1 MHLRHLTLTHF
12 RNYKE
17 LNLDFSAN
25 RTLIQGEN
33 AQGKTNLL
41 EAIFML
47 ATSKPVHA
55 NSEREIVD
63 WAAGEEPIPYSRISG
78 EVVVGEVGWLGDE
91 VNGTDNPQ
99 TLSFSS
105 KAPKSKVDTTQIEI
119 LLTPRD
125 DGVNFKKQ
133 VKINGVAKRAVDLV
147 GLMRA
152 VLFLPEDVKLVDGS
166 PGERRRYLDI
176 ALCQL
181 DKSYTRA
188 LSDYQ
193 KVVEQRNSLLKS
205 FREQDASPK
214 SPAIDAQLGFW
225 DEKLIH
231 HGSIVIAKRHN
242 FVQQLT
248 RIARQLHG
256 ELSGQREQLSLHYLP
271 SFNPGSMSE
280 ADFSFLDNERA
291 SEFDDPP
298 ETTLDPETAAAAYRA
313 KLNSRRAREIDAGN
327 TLYGPHR
334 DDLRFVA
341 NRRDLRLFGSRGQ
354 QRSAALSI
362 KLAEVRTM
370 TEITGTAPILLLDD
384 VMSELDAR
392 RRAMLTQALDSA
404 TQAIL
409 TTTDWE
415 DYTEEFQAGAQRLV
429 VKGGK
434 VENGTTIFRS

>member
-1 MHLRHLTLTHF
+1 MPR
-12 RNYKE
+12 
-17 LNLDFSAN
+17 
-25 RTLIQGEN
+25 
-33 AQGKTNLL
+33 
-41 EAIFML
+41 
-47 ATSKPVHA
+47 
-55 NSEREIVD
+55 
-63 WAAGEEPIPYSRISG
+63 
-78 EVVVGEVGWLGDE
+78 GD
-91 VNGTDNPQ
+91 G
-99 TLSFSS
+99 
-105 KAPKSKVDTTQIEI
+105 I
-119 LLTPRD
+119 
-125 DGVNFKKQ
+125 NFKKQ

-193 KVVEQRNSLLKS
+193 KVVEQRNSLLRA
-205 FREQDASPK
+205 FREQNALPNN
-214 SPAIDAQLGFW
+214 PAVDAQLSFW
-225 DEKLIH
+225 DEKLIQ

-242 FVQQLT
+242 FVEQITQV
-248 RIARQLHG
+248 ARTLHSD
-256 ELSGQREQLSLHYLP
+256 LSGQRELLSLHYLP

-280 ADFSFLDNERA
+280 ADFARLDDERA
-291 SEFDDPP
+291 SEYDDPP
-298 ETTLDPETAAAAYRA
+298 AGTLSPESAATAFLA
-313 KLNSRRAREIDAGN
+313 KLKSRRAREIDAGN

-341 NRRDLRLFGSRGQ
+341 NRRDLRLYGSRGQ

-362 KLAEVRTM
+362 KLAEVHTM

-392 RRAMLTQALDSA
+392 RRAMLTQTLDKA

-415 DYTEEFQAGAQRLV
+415 DYSDIFRERAQKLV
-429 VKGGK
+429 VAKGNVQGR
-434 VENGTTIFRS
+434 E

>member
-12 RNYKE
+12 RNYKQ
-17 LNLDFSAN
+17 LTLDFTAK

-47 ATSKPVHA
+47 ATSKPIHA
-55 NSEREIVD
+55 SSEREIVD
-63 WAAGEEPIPYSRISG
+63 WAAGDEPIPYSKIEGIVESG
-78 EVVVGEVGWLGDE
+78 DANAGSNHDPNLTQHV
-91 VNGTDNPQ
+91 TR
-99 TLSFSS
+99 
-105 KAPKSKVDTTQIEI
+105 TTIEI
-119 LLTPRD
+119 LLMPRG
-125 DGVNFKKQ
+125 DGINFKKQ

-193 KVVEQRNSLLKS
+193 KVVEQRNSLLRA
-205 FREQDASPK
+205 FREQNASPNN
-214 SPAIDAQLGFW
+214 PAVDAQLSFW
-225 DEKLIH
+225 DEKLIL

-242 FVQQLT
+242 FVEQITQV
-248 RIARQLHG
+248 ARTLHSD
-256 ELSGQREQLSLHYLP
+256 LSGQRELLSLHYLP

-280 ADFSFLDNERA
+280 ADFARLDDERA
-291 SEFDDPP
+291 SEYDDPP
-298 ETTLDPETAAAAYRA
+298 AGTLNPESAATAFLA
-313 KLNSRRAREIDAGN
+313 KLKSRRAREIDAGN

-341 NRRDLRLFGSRGQ
+341 NRRDLRLYGSRGQ

-362 KLAEVRTM
+362 KLAEVHTM

-392 RRAMLTQALDSA
+392 RRAMLTQTLDKA

-415 DYTEEFQAGAQRLV
+415 DYSDIFRERAQKLV
-429 VKGGK
+429 VAKGNVLGR
-434 VENGTTIFRS
+434 E

>member
-1 MHLRHLTLTHF
+1 MYLRRLTLTHF

-17 LNLDFSAN
+17 LSLDFTAN

-41 EAIFML
+41 EAVFML

-63 WAAGEEPIPYSRISG
+63 WGASDEPIPYAKIEG
-78 EVVVGEVGWLGDE
+78 EVVGGEMGGWGDGK
-91 VNGTDNPQ
+91 VQ
-99 TLSFSS
+99 TEDA
-105 KAPKSKVDTTQIEI
+105 KIQNPKSKIEI
-119 LLTPRD
+119 LLTPRG
-125 DGVNFKKQ
+125 DGINFKKQ
-133 VKINGVAKRAVDLV
+133 VKINGVAKRAIDLV
-147 GLMRA
+147 GLMKA

-166 PGERRRYLDI
+166 PGERRRYFDV

-193 KVVEQRNSLLKS
+193 KVVEQRNSLLKNL
-205 FREQDASPK
+205 REQNASPN
-214 SPAIDAQLGFW
+214 SPAVDAQLGFW
-225 DEKLIH
+225 DEKLIQ
-231 HGSIVIAKRHN
+231 HGSVVICKRHN
-242 FVQQLT
+242 FVQHLT
-248 RIARQLHG
+248 QIARELHTD
-256 ELSGQREQLSLHYLP
+256 LSGQRELLSLHYLP
-271 SFNPGSMSE
+271 SFNPGALSE
-280 ADFSFLDNERA
+280 AEFTHLDDEKA
-291 SEFDDPP
+291 SEYDDPP
-298 ETTLDPETAAAAYRA
+298 ETKLSPEIVATAYRA
-313 KLNSRRAREIDAGN
+313 KLNSRRGREIDAGN

-341 NRRDLRLFGSRGQ
+341 NRRDLRLYGSRGQ
-354 QRSAALSI
+354 QRSAALST

-392 RRAMLTQALDSA
+392 RRAMLTKTLDGA

-409 TTTDWE
+409 TTTDWD
-415 DYTEEFQAGAQRLV
+415 DYQADFCAGAQRLFV
-429 VKGGK
+429 A
-434 VENGTTIFRS
+434 NGIVSVAR